1 MDGIFKVTGGGPSD
15 WRSQGLASA
24 IEYRTMAELALLNLV
39 RVIGRLNIGG
49 PARHVILLDSGLRAR
64 GHRALLAHGQVCPGE
79 ASMESLAAAAR
90 VRTIKV
96 PHLGRSMRIFRDTQ
110 AFFRLVALLFA
121 ERPDVVHTH
130 TSKAGMV
137 GRTAALV
144 FNATRSRRSRC
155 AVIHTFHGHVF
166 EGYFPPPVSVLVRW
180 LERVLALAS
189 DRIVT
194 ISPRQRFDIVK
205 RFGVAPE
212 WKVVTIPLGLDLQ
225 PLLQL
230 PATAP
235 GLRQE
240 LGIQSTAVVVGYVG
254 RLVPIKG
261 LETLVR
267 AFAQALM
274 TVPDLY
280 LVVAGDGQ
288 VRRRLEA
295 LSDGLEIRRRV
306 RFLGWTDRLT
316 RLYATIDVCALASVN
331 EGTPVALIEAMAAR
345 KAVVA
350 TSVGGVPDLIEDGVN
365 GLLVPSN
372 DVGRLADAIV
382 RLARSPEL
390 RHRLGTAG
398 RHYAAA
404 HHSHERLVGDVE
416 RLYHSVLA
424 EKRGARIRRSADREH
439 ATAVEPDRAAQEALP
454 MNGSLRPRQT
464 TPGLGLLDV
473 AVRLSGNDPPRPR
486 PTRT

>member
-1 MDGIFKVTGGGPSD
+1 MD
-15 WRSQGLASA
+15 
-24 IEYRTMAELALLNLV
+24 ELAPLKLV

-49 PARHVILLDSGLRAR
+49 PTRHVILLDSGMRAR
-64 GHRALLAHGQVCPGE
+64 GHKTLLAHGQVCPSE
-79 ASMESLAAAAR
+79 ASMESMAAEHG
-90 VRTIKV
+90 VRTARV
-96 PHLGRSMRIFRDTQ
+96 PHLGRSMRIFRDAQ
-110 AFFRLVALLFA
+110 AFFRLVVLLFA
-121 ERPDVVHTH
+121 ERPDIVHTH

-166 EGYFPPPVSVLVRW
+166 EGYFSPPVSLLVRW
-180 LERVLALAS
+180 LERVLGLAT

-194 ISPRQRFDIVK
+194 ISPRQRLDIVK

-212 WKVVTIPLGLDLQ
+212 RKVVTIPLGLDLQ

-230 PATAP
+230 SATSP
-235 GLRQE
+235 DLRQE
-240 LGIQSTAVVVGYVG
+240 LAIPPDAVVVGYVG

-267 AFAQALM
+267 AFAQALA
-274 TVPDLY
+274 TIPNLY

-288 VRRRLEA
+288 VRKSLED

-306 RFLGWTDRLT
+306 RFLGWTDQLT
-316 RLYATIDVCALASVN
+316 HLYATMDLCALSSVN

-365 GLLVPSN
+365 GLLVPPS
-372 DVGRLADAIV
+372 DVGRFAHAIIC
-382 RLARSPEL
+382 LARSPEL
-390 RHRLGTAG
+390 RCVMGTAG

-404 HHSHERLVGDVE
+404 HHSHERLASDVE
-416 RLYHSVLA
+416 GLYHSALA
-424 EKRGARIRRSADREH
+424 EKRGAGVRRSAEREH
-439 ATAVEPDRAAQEALP
+439 VTAAAK
-454 MNGSLRPRQT
+454 
-464 TPGLGLLDV
+464 V
-473 AVRLSGNDPPRPR
+473 
-486 PTRT
+486 